1 MLLGS
6 SGQDALQAPP
16 PSLPFLAP
24 PALRIPQI
32 WRGLALLV
40 RFYSRPLST
49 TLEIFFPW
57 GRGCGFFED
66 RPGPLRQRSST
77 SVSSWGIAPC
87 HLHRFKQSIR
97 RSSQDLQICGD
108 GHSLSHGDLL
118 GFDSS
123 SPDFTRSAKSLTD
136 SGIGYEIRSSQAL
149 LADPLQRASRA
160 RIPYSEKMK
169 WSADSSPV
177 LQ

>member
-1 MLLGS
+1 M
-6 SGQDALQAPP
+6 
-16 PSLPFLAP
+16 
-24 PALRIPQI
+24 
-32 WRGLALLV
+32 
-40 RFYSRPLST
+40 
-49 TLEIFFPW
+49 
-57 GRGCGFFED
+57 
-66 RPGPLRQRSST
+66 
-77 SVSSWGIAPC
+77 
-87 HLHRFKQSIR
+87 
-97 RSSQDLQICGD
+97 
-108 GHSLSHGDLL
+108 SHGDLL

-177 LQ
+177 LQQKFNSFDAVNANIALFHQRAAGDADSGSCGHLHINWHESDSVRLDDAGWSVVKPRYWWHKNFANPGRSSQISDGKASSLLN